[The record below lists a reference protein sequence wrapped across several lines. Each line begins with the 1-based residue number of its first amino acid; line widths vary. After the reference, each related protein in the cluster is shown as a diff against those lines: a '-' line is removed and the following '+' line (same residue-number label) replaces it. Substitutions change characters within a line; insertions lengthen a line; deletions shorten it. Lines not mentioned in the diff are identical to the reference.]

1 MGRVTARP
9 LGLHVRGLVG
19 FVVRL
24 RAAGEAGIACGAGGA
39 AGVPLLRPGAA
50 AAEGASDAGV
60 VGRRSYGVV
69 RLRPEGGGSLYTGVV
84 YQCAS
89 DLYSSSRAKF
99 ASDGG
104 CRVPIS
110 SSG

>member
-1 MGRVTARP
+1 MGFVTARP

-39 AGVPLLRPGAA
+39 AGVPL
-50 AAEGASDAGV
+50 
-60 VGRRSYGVV
+60 
-69 RLRPEGGGSLYTGVV
+69 YTGVV